1 MAKKQN
7 DSAEHRAELAEHIAA
22 IVADPL
28 TPAYLYEATMNFL
41 TSESSELWAEMLVT
55 APIIERVL
63 ERGGCGY
70 ILCPG
75 SKDGTCPGP
84 QAHKKGGAR

>member
-7 DSAEHRAELAEHIAA
+7 DSAEHRAELARHLAGVMA
-22 IVADPL
+22 NPL
-28 TPAYLYEATMNFL
+28 TPTRLRDCVGNFISDEGSKYL
-41 TSESSELWAEMLVT
+41 SQIQDT
-55 APIIERVL
+55 APYIERVL
-63 ERGGCGY
+63 ARGGCGY

-75 SKDGTCPGP
+75 SNDGTCPGP